1 MRDINRISRLT
12 KMLENYWLM
21 VPDWRFGQLIEN
33 LKRFSGE
40 TDLFYMEDDKFEELL
55 KNFFKEE

>member
-1 MRDINRISRLT
+1 MRDTNRISRLM
-12 KMLENYWLM
+12 KMLESYWLM

-33 LKRFSGE
+33 LKRFSGKA
-40 TDLFYMEDDKFEELL
+40 DLFYMEDDKFEELL